1 MKKLIS
7 IALVLCMCLAT
18 GAILASCEHQHEPS
32 SAWDKDSTHHWHE
45 CAASGCNED
54 LEKAEHEYKIE
65 QGDKD
70 RHKKVCEC
78 GDTIWLDHKFD
89 EGEVTVEPTAE
100 QREGEL
106 VKTCRDCGFEKTEVI
121 KYEPDTEVSASE
133 FRDAI
138 NLVGVDN
145 FSIKFV
151 ADKAFQYH
159 DMAGEH
165 YEFKG
170 NAVKETISSTSDWY
184 WTIEDGTAYQY
195 YLKNNSYWVKGAEE
209 DTEYRASFRF
219 DVVSNLV
226 RYFDYNSFNY
236 MEEGGY
242 YETVNEKTVFY
253 RDIAGDQG
261 TFVETFDTIR
271 LFFEDG
277 QLVKILFTRDGD
289 SMAAIFEYG
298 KVDFTLPEVE

>member
-1 MKKLIS
+1 MKKIIS
-7 IALVLCMCLAT
+7 IALLVCMCLAT

-32 SAWDKDSTHHWHE
+32 SAWDKDSTYHWHE
-45 CAASGCNED
+45 CAASGCNEEMD
-54 LEKAEHEYKIE
+54 KAEHEYKIE

-89 EGEVTVEPTAE
+89 EGEVTVEPTFE
-100 QREGEL
+100 QRTGET
-106 VKTCRDCGFEKTEVI
+106 VYTCRDCGYVKKVET

-138 NLVGVDN
+138 NLKGVES

-159 DMAGEH
+159 SMADEH

-170 NAVKETISSTSDWY
+170 NAVKDISSTSERY
-184 WTIEDGTAYQY
+184 WSIENGTAYSY
-195 YLKNNSYWVKGAEE
+195 YLSNGSWVKAADE
-209 DTEYRASFRF
+209 DTALRVSFRAN
-219 DVVSNLV
+219 VVSNLV

-242 YETVNEKTVFY
+242 YETVNEKTVFFS
-253 RDIAGDQG
+253 DVAGDQG

-277 QLVKILFTRDGD
+277 QLVKIMFTRDGD

>member
-1 MKKLIS
+1 MKKIIS
-7 IALVLCMCLAT
+7 IALVVCMCLAT

-32 SAWDKDSTHHWHE
+32 SAWDKDGTHHWHE
-45 CAASGCNED
+45 CAASGCDEH
-54 LEKAEHEYKIE
+54 LEKAEHEYKFE
-65 QGDKD
+65 KGDND

-89 EGEVTVEPTAE
+89 DGEVTVEPTSE
-100 QREGEL
+100 QRTGET
-106 VKTCRDCGFEKTEVI
+106 VYTCRDCGYVKKVET
-121 KYEPDTEVSASE
+121 KYQPETEVSASE

-138 NLVGVDN
+138 NLKGVES

-159 DMAGEH
+159 SMAGEH

-170 NAVKETISSTSDWY
+170 NAVKDISSTGEWY
-184 WTIEDGTAYQY
+184 WSIEDGTAYLY

-226 RYFDYNSFNY
+226 RYFSYSSFNY

-242 YETVNEKTVFY
+242 YETVNEKTVFFS
-253 RDIAGDQG
+253 DVAGDQG

-277 QLVKILFTRDGD
+277 QLVKIMFTRDGD